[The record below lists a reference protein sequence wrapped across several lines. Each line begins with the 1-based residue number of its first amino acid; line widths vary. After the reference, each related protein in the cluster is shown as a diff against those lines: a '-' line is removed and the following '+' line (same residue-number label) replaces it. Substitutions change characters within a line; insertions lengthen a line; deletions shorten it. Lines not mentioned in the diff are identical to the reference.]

1 MPEPGVIGKSVP
13 VREARDKV
21 TGRARFV
28 DDLEADLFIKILG
41 SPHPHAII
49 TKIDTR
55 PAEALDG
62 VQAVL
67 THRDV
72 PDKLIFV
79 ATPRPGRAWVARL
92 RPVGDYVAAVAATSE
107 AIAERALDLIEVEY
121 EVLPAVFDPEEA
133 LQPDAPRIYPE
144 GNDFAVA
151 DLPLGAGNPA
161 GGVLQEWGDVDE
173 GFEQAEVIAEESY
186 DVTPQIHSAL
196 EPHVCMARWEGPELT
211 IWSATQIPSELRLIT
226 SDFFEMPES
235 RIIVLSKHIGGG
247 FGGKYTGRY
256 QFITCL
262 LARMLPNRSVKLT
275 LSREEAQRYA
285 RRPRGKLYARVGA
298 KRDGTLCALHLKA
311 YFDIGG
317 YGDCHGGSNL
327 FHCEGGLLSYKT
339 PNARFEAFDVHT
351 NHFRSE
357 CMRSVQMGFI
367 AFAVESTFDRVAE
380 QLGLDPAEMRA
391 RNVPAAG
398 DEMPPGGYTSNT
410 GGFPDGR
417 LDLYPAREL
426 LERVLEKIDWRSR
439 WKGWGQPT
447 VVEGPKRRG
456 IGLAYSMGYG
466 GFWLDG
472 ASQAKVVISAD
483 GSAIIY
489 SAAQEL
495 GQGIN
500 TALCML
506 AAESLGIPL
515 DEVAIFTGDTRNG
528 VFDLCAA
535 RSSHQLATVGN
546 MILKAVENA
555 KQQLRELAAPRWEAH
570 PDQVEIRGKQV
581 FLRDHP
587 EQAIPLSDLFAIFDP
602 ALTGPLVGFPGRFHP
617 PIIGTASGPRASVD
631 PMVKPGFKAHQP
643 MVMAAEVEVD
653 VETGVVKPIKLVTGT
668 FPGRM
673 INPEVV
679 RGQALGGAAQ
689 ALGMALWEELRYD
702 EQTSRY
708 LSDGFTDYRM
718 PRALDMPEIENV
730 FLEEVDESSP
740 PHQGLPYGGRGVGEM
755 TCWGAVVIASAIY
768 NATGVRMRR
777 SPMTAETVLDAL
789 EEESA

>member
-1 MPEPGVIGKSVP
+1 MTEPTVVGKSAP
-13 VREARDKV
+13 LREARDKV

-28 DDLEADLFIKILG
+28 DDLKADSSIKILG
-41 SPHPHAII
+41 SPHPHALIK
-49 TKIDTR
+49 KIDTSR
-55 PAEALDG
+55 AEELDG

-67 THRDV
+67 THRNV
-72 PDKLIFV
+72 PNKLIFF
-79 ATPRPGRAWVARL
+79 ATHRACLVLDARL
-92 RPVGDYVAAVAATSE
+92 RHVGDYVAAVAATSE

-133 LQPDAPRIYPE
+133 LEPDAPRLYPE
-144 GNDFAVA
+144 GNDYASA
-151 DLPLGAGNPA
+151 DLPLGAGNPG
-161 GGVLQEWGDVDE
+161 GGVLQEWGDIAQ
-173 GFEQAEVIAEESY
+173 GFDQADVIAEESY

-211 IWSATQIPSELRLIT
+211 IWNATQIPSELRLIT
-226 SDFFEMPES
+226 SDFFEIPES
-235 RIIVLSKHIGGG
+235 RITVLSRHIGGG

-262 LARMLPNRSVKLT
+262 LARMLPGRSVKLT
-275 LSREEAQRYA
+275 LSREETQRYA
-285 RRPRGKLYARVGA
+285 RRPRGKLHARVGA
-298 KRDGTLCALHLKA
+298 RKDGTICALHLKA
-311 YFDIGG
+311 YFDIGA
-317 YGDCHGGSNL
+317 YGDYHGGLNG

-367 AFAVESTFDRVAE
+367 AFAVESTVDRVAE

-391 RNVPAAG
+391 RNVPASG
-398 DEMPPGGYTSNT
+398 DEMPPGGYTTNT
-410 GGFPDGR
+410 GMFPDGR

-426 LERVLEKIDWRSR
+426 LGLVLEKIDWKAR
-439 WKGWGQPT
+439 WKGWGRPAAI
-447 VVEGPKRRG
+447 EGPKRRG

-466 GFWLDG
+466 GLYLDG
-472 ASQAKVVISAD
+472 ASQAKVTISSD
-483 GSAIIY
+483 GSATIY

-515 DEVAIFTGDTRNG
+515 DDVAIFTGDTRNG

-535 RSSHQLATVGN
+535 RSSHQLATVGG

-570 PDQVEIRGKQV
+570 PDQVEISGKKA

-587 EQAIPLSDLFAIFDP
+587 EREIPLTDLFAIYDP
-602 ALTGPLVGFPGRFHP
+602 ALIGPMAGIGGRFHP
-617 PIIGTASGPRASVD
+617 PIIGTATGPRSSVD

-653 VETGVVKPIKLVTGT
+653 VETGVVKPIRLVTGT

-702 EQTSRY
+702 EQASRY
-708 LSDGFTDYRM
+708 LSDGFTDYRI
-718 PRALDMPEIENV
+718 PRALDMPEIETV

-740 PHQGLPYGGRGVGEM
+740 PHEGLPYGGRGVGEM
-755 TCWGAVVIASAIY
+755 TCWGAVVIASAIF

-789 EEESA
+789 EEEGA